1 MVMAESFNS
10 YKELVD
16 LSPLI
21 ELIRAE
27 GRRVAY
33 RRGEYLLHEGEV
45 ERRISVVLSGYCRF
59 VTTRSDGSESV
70 VGFSLPGDI
79 AVGFSDGIYRIPS
92 RLSIIA
98 SSRVEVVQL
107 PFSYAFAKMAERDQH
122 LTLKMERALSR
133 TLLERHLDLYK
144 LTPAERYHQFVASHP
159 DIFEQIQIK
168 ELASFLQ
175 ITPQH
180 LYRIKR
186 IP

>member
-1 MVMAESFNS
+1 MMAESFNS

-16 LSPLI
+16 LSPLV

-27 GRRVAY
+27 GTRVVY
-33 RRGEYLLHEGEV
+33 KRGEYLLHEGDV
-45 ERRISVVLSGYCRF
+45 EQRISVILSGYCRF

-70 VGFSLPGDI
+70 VGFSLPGDV

-98 SSRVEVVQL
+98 SSRLEVLQL
-107 PFSYAFAKMAERDQH
+107 PFCYAFARMAERDGH
-122 LTLKMERALSR
+122 LKLKMESALSR
-133 TLLERHLDLYK
+133 TLFEHHIDLYK
-144 LTPAERYHQFVASHP
+144 LTPAERYHRFVASHP
-159 DIFEQIQIK
+159 DLYRQIQIK

-186 IP
+186 MP